1 MLEYHE
7 RRPIYI
13 SKYGNNSKKESVHL
27 KIVATK
33 HQSHSERIYELG
45 SELTSATHKANDRK
59 EGVREEEVIACVN
72 WILNICCCNVVPSCY
87 GVCY

>member
-33 HQSHSERIYELG
+33 HESHSERIYELG
-45 SELTSATHKANDRK
+45 SELTSATHKANDRM
-59 EGVREEEVIACVN
+59 ENGGGERGRSHCMCELDFEH
-72 WILNICCCNVVPSCY
+72 LLL
-87 GVCY
+87 